1 MLTPTRPTH
10 QTHSTHRTLQ
20 VPANAKHI
28 NLRWRLPNNG
38 AFAAAAPQATDH
50 LAEYLAAHASE
61 ATEAQ
66 EREQPQ
72 STHGSHGAERE
83 LQGEGKERTRAHELE
98 RELERANARNQELQ
112 LRIDTLVRDVAQ
124 RESDA
129 SKRESF
135 VAELEK
141 TDLAEEHRT
150 LHGHLAAV
158 TAQLESVQANA
169 ATLHGRLV
177 HKEAEL
183 LAAQAEA
190 AAQRR
195 RVAETEEVLRVSESG
210 SSALEARGYEQYE
223 QLTRAQSEAAEW
235 ECKSK
240 RWSKERAGLQQ
251 KVDEASRQAS
261 RRRDELYFTRTNM
274 LREQLKLRQ
283 ELEGTLPPRTEGGA
297 RLGHTTAQ
305 PAVHRHTTTP
315 PSHWTGLD
323 GVARS
328 PRSLDHVADFEAE
341 LLHEWRVAEVT
352 VRVRVRVRVRAR
364 VPNPIPVPIPNFT
377 SGA

>member
-1 MLTPTRPTH
+1 
-10 QTHSTHRTLQ
+10 
-20 VPANAKHI
+20 
-28 NLRWRLPNNG
+28 
-38 AFAAAAPQATDH
+38 
-50 LAEYLAAHASE
+50 
-61 ATEAQ
+61 
-66 EREQPQ
+66 
-72 STHGSHGAERE
+72 
-83 LQGEGKERTRAHELE
+83 
-98 RELERANARNQELQ
+98 
-112 LRIDTLVRDVAQ
+112 
-124 RESDA
+124 
-129 SKRESF
+129 
-135 VAELEK
+135 
-141 TDLAEEHRT
+141 
-150 LHGHLAAV
+150 V
-158 TAQLESVQANA
+158 TAQLEGVQANA
-169 ATLHGRLV
+169 ASLHGRLV

-195 RVAETEEVLRVSESG
+195 RVAETEEVLRVSKSG

-251 KVDEASRQAS
+251 KADEASRQAS

-283 ELEGTLPPRTEGGA
+283 ELEGTLPPRSEGGA

-305 PAVHRHTTTP
+305 PAVHRHTTTH

-323 GVARS
+323 GIARS

-341 LLHEWRVAEVT
+341 LLREWRVAESDAAVEVLSPRTPGQATGGRSRASSRTSSRASSRTSSPAPPASPGGT
-352 VRVRVRVRVRAR
+352 VSRLPGTPSRDRFPADRFPLSYLSAEERRTPSPGHAGRRVSFDFAEDDVEGYADRRRMLEMSMQAS
-364 VPNPIPVPIPNFT
+364 P
-377 SGA
+377 